1 MNFSSKLL
9 QDAVDEIS
17 RLPGI
22 GKNTATRLALNL
34 IKEKDENVL
43 KLIAAIKSLKN
54 GILFCEQC
62 CNLSD
67 KPICGICSN
76 DKRDSS
82 ILCIVEDIRD
92 VMAIENTGQFNGLYH
107 VLGGK
112 ISPVDGV
119 GPNQL
124 TIDKLMDRVK
134 KNNIN
139 EIIFALSATM
149 EGDTTNYYIFKKIN
163 DYSIKFSTISRGVS
177 VGDDGFDKYNK
188 RYLKFLQIQ
197 SRRVRLMELPG
208 NVYREPRLGDTTR
221 RNNQCAW

>member
-1 MNFSSKLL
+1 M
-9 QDAVDEIS
+9 
-17 RLPGI
+17 
-22 GKNTATRLALNL
+22 
-34 IKEKDENVL
+34 
-43 KLIAAIKSLKN
+43 
-54 GILFCEQC
+54 
-62 CNLSD
+62 SD

-163 DYSIKFSTISRGVS
+163 DYSINFSTISRGVS
-177 VGDDGFDKYNK
+177 VGDNLEYTDEITLGRSIVKRIPFDQN
-188 RYLKFLQIQ
+188 
-197 SRRVRLMELPG
+197 
-208 NVYREPRLGDTTR
+208 
-221 RNNQCAW
+221 

>member
-9 QDAVDEIS
+9 QNAVDEIS

-34 IKEKDENVL
+34 IKEKDENVM

-67 KPICGICSN
+67 KSICGICSN
-76 DKRDSS
+76 SKRDPSV
-82 ILCIVEDIRD
+82 LCIVEDIRD

-124 TIDKLMDRVK
+124 TIDKLVDRVK

-139 EIIFALSATM
+139 EIIFALSAPM

-163 DYSIKFSTISRGVS
+163 DYSINFSTISRGIS
-177 VGDDGFDKYNK
+177 VGDNLEYTDEITLGRSIVKRIPFDQN
-188 RYLKFLQIQ
+188 
-197 SRRVRLMELPG
+197 
-208 NVYREPRLGDTTR
+208 
-221 RNNQCAW
+221 

>member
-34 IKEKDENVL
+34 IKEKDENVM

-76 DKRDSS
+76 NKRDSS

-107 VLGGK
+107 VLGGA
-112 ISPVDGV
+112 ISPLDGI
-119 GPNQL
+119 GPSDL
-124 TIDKLMDRVK
+124 SFDKLLKRINFELKEVIIATNPSTSGNATALYLEKILKDKNVEISRLSVGLPVGSNLEYIDDKTISSAISGRVK
-134 KNNIN
+134 
-139 EIIFALSATM
+139 LS
-149 EGDTTNYYIFKKIN
+149 
-163 DYSIKFSTISRGVS
+163 
-177 VGDDGFDKYNK
+177 
-188 RYLKFLQIQ
+188 
-197 SRRVRLMELPG
+197 
-208 NVYREPRLGDTTR
+208 
-221 RNNQCAW
+221 

>member
-34 IKEKDENVL
+34 IKEKDENVM

-107 VLGGK
+107 VLGGA
-112 ISPVDGV
+112 ISPLDGI
-119 GPNQL
+119 GPSDL
-124 TIDKLMDRVK
+124 SFDKLLKRIKSELKEVIIATNPSTSGNATALYLEKILKDKNVEISRLAVGLPVGSNLEYIDDKTISSAISGRVK
-134 KNNIN
+134 
-139 EIIFALSATM
+139 LS
-149 EGDTTNYYIFKKIN
+149 
-163 DYSIKFSTISRGVS
+163 
-177 VGDDGFDKYNK
+177 
-188 RYLKFLQIQ
+188 
-197 SRRVRLMELPG
+197 
-208 NVYREPRLGDTTR
+208 
-221 RNNQCAW
+221 

>member
-34 IKEKDENVL
+34 IKEKDENVM
-43 KLIAAIKSLKN
+43 KLITAIKSLKN

-67 KPICGICSN
+67 KSICGICSN
-76 DKRDSS
+76 SKRDPSV
-82 ILCIVEDIRD
+82 LCIVEDIRD

-124 TIDKLMDRVK
+124 TIDKLVDRVK

-163 DYSIKFSTISRGVS
+163 NYSIKFSTISRGVS
-177 VGDDGFDKYNK
+177 VRDNLEYTDEITLGRSIVKRIPFDQN
-188 RYLKFLQIQ
+188 
-197 SRRVRLMELPG
+197 
-208 NVYREPRLGDTTR
+208 
-221 RNNQCAW
+221 

>member
-9 QDAVDEIS
+9 QNAVDEIS

-34 IKEKDENVL
+34 IKEKDENVM
-43 KLIAAIKSLKN
+43 KLITAIKSLKN

-67 KPICGICSN
+67 KSICGICSN
-76 DKRDSS
+76 SKRDPSV
-82 ILCIVEDIRD
+82 LCIVEDIRD

-124 TIDKLMDRVK
+124 TIDKLVDRVK

-163 DYSIKFSTISRGVS
+163 NYSIKFSTISRGVS
-177 VGDDGFDKYNK
+177 VGDNLEYTDEITLGRSIVKRIPFDQN
-188 RYLKFLQIQ
+188 
-197 SRRVRLMELPG
+197 
-208 NVYREPRLGDTTR
+208 
-221 RNNQCAW
+221 

>member
-124 TIDKLMDRVK
+124 TIDKLVDRVK

-139 EIIFALSATM
+139 DVFFLIDAASKASKDCSLLLQSNTSSKLFSAGTLLSTLLRSLL
-149 EGDTTNYYIFKKIN
+149 EKWLVTGYDSKN
-163 DYSIKFSTISRGVS
+163 
-177 VGDDGFDKYNK
+177 
-188 RYLKFLQIQ
+188 
-197 SRRVRLMELPG
+197 RL
-208 NVYREPRLGDTTR
+208 
-221 RNNQCAW
+221 